1 MKRITLLALALAVLP
16 LAAPAFSPAENATR
30 LEPELHL
37 AHLAY
42 GKTGAVA
49 ALKALPRPEKADKLL
64 ASAGIGA
71 LRLFTLELDGRTLV
85 FSHHTVRTGKSIEEA
100 WNRAMDHKTLGPW
113 LDQVVAQLDPGP
125 GAPAGQTWRSL
136 EQVFY
141 HRGPADRVPA
151 AGGRSFAAITGLK
164 PEMEMQ
170 YRTLHQT
177 SWPGVL
183 AALDRSH
190 VANFS
195 VYLVEA
201 GEQLYL
207 FYYFD
212 YVGTDFEAD
221 MAAMGQ
227 DAVTRRWWKFTDAC
241 QQPLPAAAAQ
251 GKIWTDLVPLGHP

>member
-1 MKRITLLALALAVLP
+1 MKQLLSLLAALALLP
-16 LAAPAFSPAENATR
+16 LSAPAFSAAESAIR
-30 LEPELHL
+30 QEPELHL
-37 AHLAY
+37 AHLAF
-42 GKTGAVA
+42 GKTGAVE
-49 ALKALPRPEKADKLL
+49 ALQALPKPEKADKLL

-71 LRLFTLELDGRTLV
+71 LRLFTLDVDGRTFV

-100 WNRAMDHKTLGPW
+100 WNRAMAHKTLGPW
-113 LDQVVAQLDPGP
+113 LDQMVAQLDPGP
-125 GAPAGQTWRSL
+125 GAPEGQKWRAL

-151 AGGRSFAAITGLK
+151 AGVRSFAAVTGLK

-183 AALDRSH
+183 AALDRSRI
-190 VANFS
+190 ANFS
-195 VYLVEA
+195 VYLVDV

-212 YVGTDFEAD
+212 YVGDDFDAD
-221 MAAMGQ
+221 MAAMGN

-241 QQPLPAAAAQ
+241 QLPLPAAAAK
-251 GKIWTDLVPLGHP
+251 GKIWTDLNPIP